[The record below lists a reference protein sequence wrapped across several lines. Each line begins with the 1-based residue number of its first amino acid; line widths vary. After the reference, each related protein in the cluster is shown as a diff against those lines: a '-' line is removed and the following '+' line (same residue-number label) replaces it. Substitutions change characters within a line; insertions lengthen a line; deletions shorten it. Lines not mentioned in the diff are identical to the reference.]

1 MDEATKRA
9 YIATRLTRAR
19 EDLATA
25 RDNLRDGHLRG
36 AANRAYYAV
45 FHTASAAL
53 LWLDIERARHSGI
66 QSAFGEFLVKPGHI
80 EPEFGRI
87 YTRARQAREEQDY
100 DLDAAPLTPEDTE
113 QIVSE
118 AERLVARIERYLRE
132 AGAIDQ

>member
-9 YIATRLTRAR
+9 YIATRLTRAQ

-25 RDNLRDGHLRG
+25 RDNLTGGHLRG

-45 FHTASAAL
+45 FHVASAAL
-53 LWLDIERARHSGI
+53 LWLDIERARHSGV
-66 QSAFGEFLVKPGHI
+66 QSAFGEFLVKPRHV

-100 DLDAAPLTPEDTE
+100 DLDAAPLTPEDAE

-118 AERLVARIERYLRE
+118 AERFVARIERYLRE

>member
-1 MDEATKRA
+1 
-9 YIATRLTRAR
+9 
-19 EDLATA
+19 LATA